1 MKKKIFA
8 LLISSILIIAF
19 AVPSFALDFD
29 ESLPR
34 IVDDA
39 DIFTASEESILN
51 TYVLECREKY
61 ETDVVIATVTTMN
74 GKDIDSFTDDYF
86 DYGGTGRD
94 GNHSYGIGTNYDGII
109 LVICMEPDNHKVGIS
124 SCGKEEDRFIPGY
137 VEYMYKEIG
146 PYLSDGKYYD
156 GAKQFID
163 MSMDAF
169 EGNAKYNKLY
179 DKYNYAS
186 DGDYSYSGTENIK
199 LIVKQYGAA
208 LVAGLI
214 IALVIANM
222 LKNQMKPVKIATTAK
237 NYLIANSLNVFY
249 CNEMF
254 IRSDVTKTPKPKSN
268 SSGGSHTGSSGRSH
282 GGGGGRSF

>member
-1 MKKKIFA
+1 MKKMIFA
-8 LLISSILIIAF
+8 LLICSLLIIAF
-19 AVPSFALDFD
+19 AVPSFALVYD
-29 ESLPR
+29 STLPR

-39 DIFTASEESILN
+39 DIFTASEESLLN
-51 TYVLECREKY
+51 NYVVECREKY
-61 ETDVVIATVTTMN
+61 ETDVVIVTVTSLN
-74 GKDIDSFTDDYF
+74 GKDITSFADDFY
-86 DYGGTGRD
+86 DYGGQSSNSGHT
-94 GNHSYGIGTNYDGII
+94 YGIGSNYDGII
-109 LVICMEPDNHKVGIS
+109 LVISMEPGKHTFVITT
-124 SCGKEEDRFIPGY
+124 CGKEIKRFKGGY
-137 VEYMYKEIG
+137 IDDMYDEIK
-146 PYLSDGKYYD
+146 PYLSQGKYFD

-163 MSMDAF
+163 MSKEAF
-169 EGNAKYNKLY
+169 EGKTVFRA
-179 DKYNYAS
+179 
-186 DGDYSYSGTENIK
+186 ENLKVIA
-199 LIVKQYGAA
+199 KQYGAA

-237 NYLIANSLNVFY
+237 NYLIANSLNIFY